1 MTNFERYTANITY
14 WMEKDCDFILA
25 VFQATGR
32 DFDSVMECMDWLG
45 QEYVEL
51 DGEELDLLK
60 AVEKYLEEEGGE
72 LVCFSR
78 KIEATDFGERPVL
91 EIQWKDE
98 YDWGSSLEL
107 PAWNR
112 FKGLELEREY
122 KF

>member
-1 MTNFERYTANITY
+1 MINFERYAANITY

-32 DFDSVMECMDWLG
+32 DFNSVMECMDWLG

-72 LVCFSR
+72 LVCFAK
-78 KIEATDFGERPVL
+78 KIEATERPIL
-91 EIQWKDE
+91 EIQWEDE
-98 YDWGSSLEL
+98 NGWGGSLEL

-112 FKGLELEREY
+112 FKGLELWREY
-122 KF
+122 NF